1 MDLGDVRQERLHRL
15 PDLGVGD
22 ASLGLEHD
30 VADLAGSLPA
40 ELGIED
46 VRAALALDAG
56 QSEVV
61 SIVGADGSHH
71 AAQHDDRG
79 EPDDQ
84 DGAPPPVARRRES
97 ADERVHDGIVRPS
110 AEPGIVA
117 ATEDLSGSYLEI
129 GCVTLPGGPDDYRP
143 TGVARERR
151 LDGFE
156 SRCRACGTRRRGGSR
171 RFWS

>member
-97 ADERVHDGIVRPS
+97 ADERVHDGIVRPL
-110 AEPGIVA
+110 G
-117 ATEDLSGSYLEI
+117 
-129 GCVTLPGGPDDYRP
+129 R
-143 TGVARERR
+143 
-151 LDGFE
+151 
-156 SRCRACGTRRRGGSR
+156 TRHRGGDR
-171 RFWS
+171 RPIRLVPRDRVCDPPWRAR